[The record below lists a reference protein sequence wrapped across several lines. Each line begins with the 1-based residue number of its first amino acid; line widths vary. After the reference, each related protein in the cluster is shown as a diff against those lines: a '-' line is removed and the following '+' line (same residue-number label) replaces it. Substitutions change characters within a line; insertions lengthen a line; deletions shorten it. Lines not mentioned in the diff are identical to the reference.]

1 MKNGEKYKTEQ
12 EIVNNIHDWCKSQP
26 EGCLSCK
33 YRSMVGNTVSK
44 ISCAILRLC
53 DETVEPTPQWLKD
66 LVSKS
71 NNKESNN
78 EIQN

>member
-1 MKNGEKYKTEQ
+1 MKNSEKYKTEQ
-12 EIVNNIHDWCKSQP
+12 EIVNNIYDWCKSQP

-33 YRSMVGNTVSK
+33 YRSIVGNNVSK
-44 ISCAILRLC
+44 TSCAVLRLC

-66 LVSKS
+66 LINKS
-71 NNKESNN
+71 NNKESSN